1 MSRKIGISRN
11 INFEW
16 LNQVANLYIEGRAE
30 DEIMDDLNEYLEVEI
45 KSPTNLKKT
54 RGILMNIWAR
64 EIEGMEKSKKLAVKL
79 FKTDEKENQLL
90 AHWCL
95 MLMVYPVFADI
106 CSTIGKMD
114 RNMFDITNKEIKNRM
129 FDLWGKRSTLYYSI
143 DKNIRTLKDLDV
155 IYSMPEN
162 KYGINRYTIKNEY
175 GLILIANVLI
185 YIKDSLYISI
195 DELNDSPEFFPF
207 NYSITTN
214 ILDQSNMFSLD
225 RFGGELVVSRA

>member
-16 LNQVANLYIEGRAE
+16 LNKVANLYIEGRTE

-45 KSPTNLKKT
+45 KSPTNLRKT

-64 EIEGMEKSKKLAVKL
+64 DIEGMGKAKKFAVEL
-79 FKTDEKENQLL
+79 FKTGEKENQLL

-95 MLMVYPVFADI
+95 MLMVYPVFVDI
-106 CSTIGKMD
+106 CSTIGKID

-143 DKNIRTLKDLDV
+143 DKNIKTLKDLDV
-155 IYSMPEN
+155 IYSLPEN
-162 KYGINRYTIKNEY
+162 RYGINRYTIKNEY
-175 GLILIANVLI
+175 GLILIADVLT
-185 YIKDSLYISI
+185 YIKDTLYIPI
-195 DELNDSPEFFPF
+195 DDLNDSLEFFPF
-207 NYSITTN
+207 DYSITTN
-214 ILDQSNMFSLD
+214 ILDRSNIFSLD
-225 RFGGELVVSRA
+225 RFGGELVISKA